1 MTTERDMATLIAG
14 NPMLR
19 ACAAT
24 TQRSLLEQGELRSFE
39 KDSLLFADDD
49 AGGKAFF
56 LLHGALQML
65 KTTNRGRRQIVCNPN
80 PTTCE
85 GVCMM
90 FFGPRGLAEVRGV
103 EPGQILIVE
112 REQFELLTRQD
123 PAFCEGAWN
132 GVAHCMAHLHNLVSQ
147 LSFNKVA
154 ERVVIAPAGRH
165 DQRRRSGAH
174 DAGRPGRQRGHDAR
188 GGGALPRRP
197 PGRWLDPSGTRPGH
211 RVAPGE
217 APAADLSGHHEF
229 RFAGGAP
236 RITMRCAALAGGA
249 PRRPSGQRR

>member
-1 MTTERDMATLIAG
+1 MTTERDVATLIAG

-19 ACAAT
+19 ACAVT

-56 LLHGALQML
+56 LLNGALQML

-112 REQFELLTRQD
+112 REQFELLTRRD

-132 GVAHCMAHLHNLVSQ
+132 GVTHCMAHLHNLVSQ

-154 ERVVIAPAGRH
+154 ERVVLLLLEDTTKDGDLVRLT
-165 DQRRRSGAH
+165 Q
-174 DAGRPGRQRGHDAR
+174 
-188 GGGALPRRP
+188 
-197 PGRWLDPSGTRPGH
+197 
-211 RVAPGE
+211 
-217 APAADLSGHHEF
+217 ADLAANVGTTREVV
-229 RFAGGAP
+229 A
-236 RITMRCAALAGGA
+236 RCLAGLQADGLI
-249 PRRPSGQRR
+249 RLGRGRVTVLHREKLRQQI